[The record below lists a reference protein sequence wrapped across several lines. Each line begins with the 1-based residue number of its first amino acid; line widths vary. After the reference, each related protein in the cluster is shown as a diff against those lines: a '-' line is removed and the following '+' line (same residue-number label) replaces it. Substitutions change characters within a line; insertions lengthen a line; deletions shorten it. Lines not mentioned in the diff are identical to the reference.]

1 MQQVPRIETSVQGTH
16 RSQRMTQ
23 RAHPWEQ
30 TSELNLKCRWK
41 GPFLQGGAGP
51 FRPMAL
57 SHHLHNAVKEM
68 LV

>member
-1 MQQVPRIETSVQGTH
+1 
-16 RSQRMTQ
+16 MTQ